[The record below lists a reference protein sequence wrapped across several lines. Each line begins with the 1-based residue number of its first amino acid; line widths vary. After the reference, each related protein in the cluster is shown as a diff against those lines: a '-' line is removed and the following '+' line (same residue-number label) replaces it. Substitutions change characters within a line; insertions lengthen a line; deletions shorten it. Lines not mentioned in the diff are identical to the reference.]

1 MDDNRTKK
9 ILGFINLI
17 FSVFSPK
24 AKGKELVYAFLY
36 GISCHILFGV
46 AVIAMIYHMFYGMQ
60 KSYGNLQGPIAIIT
74 NGALILQ
81 FPIVHSFLLSQNG
94 QKLLNCLGPKGLAG
108 KLSTTSFTIVA
119 SVQLLALFML
129 WSPSKIVYDMPFEF
143 LIYLLTV
150 LYFLSWT
157 LLILATIDAGLEV
170 QSGALGWI
178 SVLKNKSPVFPPLP
192 TNGLYSVIRHPIYA
206 SFFLAVVTVPCWT
219 ADQLIISFILGGY
232 CVFAPI
238 LKDRRLIKR
247 HGQNYVKYKN
257 ITPYMIP
264 NRNMIPNKKLKKT

>member
-1 MDDNRTKK
+1 MDISRTEK
-9 ILGFINLI
+9 IHSFIKFV
-17 FSVFSPK
+17 FSALSPK
-24 AKGKELVYAFLY
+24 AKGGNLIYAFTY
-36 GISCHILFGV
+36 GIMCHLLFGI

-60 KSYGNLQGPIAIIT
+60 KSLGNFEGTLAIIT
-74 NGALILQ
+74 NGALLLQ
-81 FPIVHSFLLSQNG
+81 FPIVHSFLLSQRG
-94 QKLLNCLGPKGLAG
+94 QKILSSLGPRKLASN
-108 KLSTTSFTIVA
+108 LSTTSFTIVA
-119 SVQLLALFML
+119 SLQLLALFML

-143 LIYLLTV
+143 LVYLLTV

-157 LLILATIDAGLEV
+157 LLIFATIDAGLEV

-178 SVLKNKSPVFPPLP
+178 SVLTNKSPVFPPLP

-247 HGQNYVKYKN
+247 HGQNYIKYKN

-264 NRNMIPNKKLKKT
+264 NKKLKKT

>member
-1 MDDNRTKK
+1 MDNSRTEK
-9 ILGFINLI
+9 IHGFIKLI
-17 FSVFSPK
+17 HSALSPK
-24 AKGKELVYAFLY
+24 AKGVNLIY
-36 GISCHILFGV
+36 GFAYGLTCHFLFGV
-46 AVIAMIYHMFYGMQ
+46 AVIAMIFHMFYGMQ
-60 KSYGNLQGPIAIIT
+60 KSLGNFEGTLAIIT
-74 NGALILQ
+74 NGALLLQ
-81 FPIVHSFLLSQNG
+81 FPIVHSFLLSQRG
-94 QKLLNCLGPKGLAG
+94 QKILTSIGPKELASH
-108 KLSTTSFTIVA
+108 LSTTSFTIVA
-119 SVQLLALFML
+119 SLQLLALFML

-143 LIYLLTV
+143 LVYLLTV
-150 LYFLSWT
+150 LYFLSWI
-157 LLILATIDAGLEV
+157 LLIFATIDAGLEV

-178 SVLKNKSPVFPPLP
+178 SVLTNKSPVFPPLP

-247 HGQNYVKYKN
+247 HGQNYIKYKN

-264 NRNMIPNKKLKKT
+264 NKKLKKT